1 MIWQASYD
9 LTRTWLICYRVSTP
23 TPPWWLQL
31 FWPVALRHFWLL
43 LSVFRLWCWTRW
55 PWLLVPWND
64 EAGTAWKVFLWS
76 ICGNNDTLHWWF
88 WWYSMRDLFQ
98 KYSGQFRNTPHA
110 FHSVYSSLGV
120 REYYRFTSLASALN
134 SVYYFQGPD
143 SYLDEERAIKHH
155 LLQLQRSFT
164 GQLARKHGPS
174 RAFGKNFLW
183 SKPLISFKIF
193 QADFVSGAC
202 LGAFISTIFYPVNTT
217 KTHMQKTLGGEFQS
231 FLSVFRHLLK
241 ERGAWGMFRGVHV
254 NYTRSFM
261 SWGIINMSYS
271 WLLGLL
277 ASWSLWS
284 SADEDIDEPWRP
296 AELIT

>member
-1 MIWQASYD
+1 M
-9 LTRTWLICYRVSTP
+9 CYRVSTP
-23 TPPWWLQL
+23 TPPWWLRL
-31 FWPVALRHFWLL
+31 FWLGALRHFWLL
-43 LSVFRLWCWTRW
+43 LSAFRLWCWTRW
-55 PWLLVPWND
+55 QWYFTLKRRFLLEILHKRFLLEVLLAIITLRID
-64 EAGTAWKVFLWS
+64 VKRDGDIAWDIFFRSILDSFETRHTPSTRYIPPSVFE
-76 ICGNNDTLHWWF
+76 
-88 WWYSMRDLFQ
+88 
-98 KYSGQFRNTPHA
+98 NTTGSPLA
-110 FHSVYSSLGV
+110 LAPDSVYL
-120 REYYRFTSLASALN
+120 
-134 SVYYFQGPD
+134 FQGPD

-164 GQLARKHGPS
+164 GQLAGKHGPS
-174 RAFGKNFLW
+174 RAFGKVFLW
-183 SKPLISFKIF
+183 PQPKYHSKYVF

-217 KTHMQKTLGGEFQS
+217 KTHMQKTLGGDFQS

-277 ASWSLWS
+277 ASWSLWY
-284 SADEDIDEPWRP
+284 SAEQDSDEPWRP
-296 AELIT
+296 AELNTT